1 MGIAIVTGASSGLGR
16 EYALALKKLRPDIQ
30 EYWLIARRKERLE
43 ALGKAL
49 GLPYRALDMDLT
61 QRESLERLDALLA
74 QEQPQVICLV
84 NNSGFGRLGDFIDM
98 PLKDVGGMVRLNC
111 QALTEVASAVLPY
124 IPKGGVMINVCSIAA
139 FVPNAR
145 MAVYCSTKAYVLSL
159 SKALRYELKDRGVN
173 VLAVCPAPMDTEFL
187 EVAGITG
194 HSKTF
199 DRLPRVNPRQV
210 AEKSIAA
217 AFKGCAVYTNRLF
230 YKFYRVLAKL
240 LPSSWLMPLAKC

>member
-111 QALTEVASAVLPY
+111 QPSPRWPRRCCPIFPRAAS
-124 IPKGGVMINVCSIAA
+124 
-139 FVPNAR
+139 
-145 MAVYCSTKAYVLSL
+145 
-159 SKALRYELKDRGVN
+159 
-173 VLAVCPAPMDTEFL
+173 
-187 EVAGITG
+187 
-194 HSKTF
+194 
-199 DRLPRVNPRQV
+199 
-210 AEKSIAA
+210 
-217 AFKGCAVYTNRLF
+217 
-230 YKFYRVLAKL
+230 
-240 LPSSWLMPLAKC
+240 

>member
-124 IPKGGVMINVCSIAA
+124 IPKGGVMINVCSNRRLRAQRPHGGVLLHQGLRAQPVQGAA
-139 FVPNAR
+139 
-145 MAVYCSTKAYVLSL
+145 L
-159 SKALRYELKDRGVN
+159 
-173 VLAVCPAPMDTEFL
+173 
-187 EVAGITG
+187 
-194 HSKTF
+194 
-199 DRLPRVNPRQV
+199 
-210 AEKSIAA
+210 
-217 AFKGCAVYTNRLF
+217 
-230 YKFYRVLAKL
+230 
-240 LPSSWLMPLAKC
+240 